1 MLQTLL
7 TYLPVARVLGVV
19 LGGLIGVFSLVPSEA
34 TERYDEQVVKLAFL
48 YKLSLFIEWPALDTA
63 APANAQPL
71 HLCLYQAPLFSQGL
85 DFLSTKQVRG
95 RPLSVTQ
102 ATQIDKLKD
111 CHILFVGRSA
121 THELPAI
128 LTGLGQQVVLTVGE
142 TADFTKQGGVVALL
156 EKDGSIEVELNI
168 TAAKKLGLTVDP
180 RLLQFATLVE

>member
-1 MLQTLL
+1 MS
-7 TYLPVARVLGVV
+7 GVV
-19 LGGLIGVFSLVPSEA
+19 LCGLIGLLSAVPA
-34 TERYDEQVVKLAFL
+34 AAAERYDEHVVKLAFL
-48 YKLSLFIEWPALDTA
+48 YKLSLFIEWPAVDTA
-63 APANAQPL
+63 EPADAQPL

-102 ATQIDKLKD
+102 ATQLDKLKD
-111 CHILFVGRSA
+111 CHILFIGRNA
-121 THELPAI
+121 TPELPAI
-128 LTGLGQQVVLTVGE
+128 LESLGQQVVLSVGE

-156 EKDGSIEVELNI
+156 EEDGSIEVELNI

>member
-1 MLQTLL
+1 MS
-7 TYLPVARVLGVV
+7 GVV
-19 LGGLIGVFSLVPSEA
+19 LCGLIGLLSAVPA
-34 TERYDEQVVKLAFL
+34 AAAERYDEHVVKLAFL
-48 YKLSLFIEWPALDTA
+48 YKLSLFIEWPAVDTA
-63 APANAQPL
+63 EPADAQPL

-102 ATQIDKLKD
+102 ATQLDKLKD
-111 CHILFVGRSA
+111 CHILFIGRNA
-121 THELPAI
+121 TPELPAI
-128 LTGLGQQVVLTVGE
+128 LESLGQQVVLSVGE

-156 EKDGSIEVELNI
+156 EEDSSIEVELNI